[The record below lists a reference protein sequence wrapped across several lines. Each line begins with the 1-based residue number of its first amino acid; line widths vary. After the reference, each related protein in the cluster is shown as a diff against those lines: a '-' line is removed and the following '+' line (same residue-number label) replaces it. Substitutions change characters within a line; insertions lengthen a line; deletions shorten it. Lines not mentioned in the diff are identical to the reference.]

1 MGLLD
6 WFILVMTETA
16 KYFLFTYGILGFQ
29 VREGKK
35 KYLCFLY
42 IMAGSLWS
50 CYFDCEGLLFQT
62 TWGAVILFVFFDG
75 TVKKKLQTVLLEYSA
90 ISAVDMMA
98 GSIVC
103 LVCRQEAAQEMSAI
117 THIANVIGVICWV
130 IGCVFLY
137 RDRREIQKGLKQLEG
152 RYFFVIELL
161 LLGFVLMAA
170 NTQASV
176 SGELTEEMRDVSF
189 IISMFSTILIMVVCV
204 ILMRTVY
211 LNRQFRSANEYQEKC
226 LAYQRDYY
234 EKLIVKDEEIRKFRH
249 DVRKHLHVLS
259 MLCRKGNID
268 EAGRYVDEL
277 DGRVEEM
284 TGIVTGNAIAD
295 YFVNEAVYQL
305 EQSGEIVYNVVGRF
319 PDEMRISN
327 MDLCVLLGNAL
338 DNAREAL
345 LKVEGRRELRMEILN
360 LRQVLMIR
368 ISNSACKPERPFL
381 ESTKEKKRE
390 HGYGTKNMMWVV
402 EKYDGD
408 IKWYYR
414 DGFFV
419 VEIEI

>member
-1 MGLLD
+1 MRLLD
-6 WFILVMTETA
+6 WVILMLTETA
-16 KYFLFTYGILGFQ
+16 KYLLLSYGILGFQ

-42 IMAGSLWS
+42 IMAGSLLF
-50 CYFDCEGLLFQT
+50 CYFECEGLLFQT
-62 TWGAVILFVFFDG
+62 TWGAVILFVFFEG

-90 ISAVDMMA
+90 ISAVDMMV

-103 LVCRQEAAQEMSAI
+103 VVCRQKGVQEMSVV

-130 IGCVFLY
+130 IGCALL
-137 RDRREIQKGLKQLEG
+137 RRRRREIQKGLKQLEG
-152 RYFFVIELL
+152 RYFVVIELL

-176 SGELTEEMRDVSF
+176 SGELTEEMREASF
-189 IISMFSTILIMVVCV
+189 IISTFSAILIMVVGA

-211 LNRQFRSANEYQEKC
+211 LNRQFQLTNEYQEKC
-226 LAYQRDYY
+226 LKYEKDYY
-234 EKLIVKDEEIRKFRH
+234 EKLLVKDEEIRKFRH
-249 DVRKHLHVLS
+249 DVRNHLRMLS
-259 MLCRKGNID
+259 VFCRKGDMD
-268 EAGRYVDEL
+268 EVSRYVEEL
-277 DGRVEEM
+277 DGRVEDM
-284 TGIVTGNAIAD
+284 TGIVTGNTVAD
-295 YFVNEAVYQL
+295 YLVNETIYRL
-305 EQSGEIVYNVVGRF
+305 EQSGEIVYSVVGRF

-345 LKVEGRRELRMEILN
+345 LKVKGKRELRVEILN
-360 LRQVLMIR
+360 LRQVLMMR
-368 ISNSACKPERPFL
+368 ITNSARKPEGRFL

-402 EKYDGD
+402 EKYDGE
-408 IKWYYR
+408 INWYYK

>member
-42 IMAGSLWS
+42 IMAGSLLS

-259 MLCRKGNID
+259 ILCRKGNID

>member
-1 MGLLD
+1 M
-6 WFILVMTETA
+6 
-16 KYFLFTYGILGFQ
+16 
-29 VREGKK
+29 
-35 KYLCFLY
+35 
-42 IMAGSLWS
+42 
-50 CYFDCEGLLFQT
+50 FQT

-176 SGELTEEMRDVSF
+176 SGELTEEMRDLSF